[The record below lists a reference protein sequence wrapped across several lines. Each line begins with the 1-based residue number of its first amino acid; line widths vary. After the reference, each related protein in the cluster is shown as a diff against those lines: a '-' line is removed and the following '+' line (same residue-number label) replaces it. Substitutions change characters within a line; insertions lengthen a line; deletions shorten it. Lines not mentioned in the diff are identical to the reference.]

1 MDHRCS
7 VRDMTS
13 ETIDAECL
21 TLTRDLR
28 RRGAI
33 VLAVFALVW
42 AFAAGSGIAAVPV
55 SVAVGVVAA
64 AVTVG
69 AVVTAFRGT
78 TRPVT
83 RTVRL
88 PEKWNRGVG
97 LVNVAEVAAI
107 FVVIAASNASGHPAF
122 IPVGICLVVGLHFFP
137 LARLFDQGQ
146 YTWTAIALTAVSLVG
161 LAVLAAGTTAET
173 TRTVVGLGAAVVL
186 WASSFHVALRG

>member
-1 MDHRCS
+1 
-7 VRDMTS
+7 MTT
-13 ETIDAECL
+13 ETTDAECL
-21 TLTRDLR
+21 ALTRNLR

-42 AFAAGSGIAAVPV
+42 AFAGGSGIAAVPV
-55 SVAVGVVAA
+55 SVTVGVVAA

-69 AVVTAFRGT
+69 AVVLAFRGAAG
-78 TRPVT
+78 PVT
-83 RTVRL
+83 RLVRL

-97 LVNVAEVAAI
+97 LVNAAELVAI
-107 FVVIAASNASGHPAF
+107 FAVIAASNASGHPEF

-146 YTWTAIALTAVSLVG
+146 YKWTAILLTAVALVG

-173 TRTVVGLGAAVVL
+173 IRTVVGLGAALVL
-186 WASSFHVALRG
+186 WASSFHVSLRG

>member
-1 MDHRCS
+1 
-7 VRDMTS
+7 MTS
-13 ETIDAECL
+13 ETVDAECL

-78 TRPVT
+78 RGPVT

-107 FVVIAASNASGHPAF
+107 FVVFAASNASGHPEF

-146 YTWTAIALTAVSLVG
+146 YTWTAISLTAVSVVG
-161 LAVLAAGTTAET
+161 LAVLAAGTSAET
-173 TRTVVGLGAAVVL
+173 IRTVVGLGAAVVL

>member
-1 MDHRCS
+1 
-7 VRDMTS
+7 MTT
-13 ETIDAECL
+13 ETTDAECL
-21 TLTRDLR
+21 ALTRNLR

-42 AFAAGSGIAAVPV
+42 AFAGGSGIAAMPV
-55 SVAVGVVAA
+55 STAVGVVAA
-64 AVTVG
+64 VVTIG
-69 AVVTAFRGT
+69 AVVLAFRGT
-78 TRPVT
+78 AGPVT

-97 LVNVAEVAAI
+97 LVNVAELVAI
-107 FVVIAASNASGHPAF
+107 FVVIAVSNASGHPEF

-146 YTWTAIALTAVSLVG
+146 YAWTAIFLTAVSLVG
-161 LAVLAAGTTAET
+161 LAVLAAGATAET
-173 TRTVVGLGAAVVL
+173 IRTVVGLGAAIVL

>member
-1 MDHRCS
+1 
-7 VRDMTS
+7 MT
-13 ETIDAECL
+13 TDTADAECL
-21 TLTRDLR
+21 ALTRTLR

-42 AFAAGSGIAAVPV
+42 ALAGGSGITAAPV

-64 AVTVG
+64 LVTAG
-69 AVVTAFRGT
+69 AVVLAFRGT
-78 TRPVT
+78 AGPVT
-83 RTVRL
+83 RPVRL

-97 LVNVAEVAAI
+97 MVNMAELVAI
-107 FVVIAASNASGHPAF
+107 FVAIAASNASGHPEF

-146 YTWTAIALTAVSLVG
+146 YKWTAIFLTAVALVG

-173 TRTVVGLGAAVVL
+173 IRTVVGLGAAVVL